1 MSTDALA
8 MVTDDA
14 ALADHVAAR
23 RAALQDELDRI
34 RAQKAAL
41 EAKLAELRPAAPPKK
56 GGGVGV
62 PAGSAGKKRPGG
74 AGAGRPGEPP
84 YDPSIPLTG
93 PAKRAR
99 VEADRERRVNLL
111 WQQCATIAKTLM
123 RHRDSAPFHKPVDP
137 VALKCPDYLTIIKTP
152 MDLGTALARL
162 GGTPGGPPRA
172 YSAPTE
178 FRDNVR
184 LMFANCRTYNKVG
197 TPVRRMGDALSDL
210 WEKKW
215 AQQGIEA
222 KWALEME
229 RQKDEQLVRPRE
241 RRGGSGGCGEGRG
254 GGKGG
259 AGRGLGGAWAVWLPV
274 GPPGGRLAAPGVG
287 SKRVGVGSSA
297 LPARRRAQMRRLRR
311 HERQRPRAPSPSFP
325 SILNPSLFL
334 PLPSSRSWT
343 ARPSTSSRCARWTGS
358 CAPCRRWPP
367 PRAAPPLPA
376 PPTRASAT

>member
-1 MSTDALA
+1 MTDALA
-8 MVTDDA
+8 MVSDDDA
-14 ALADHVAAR
+14 LSAHVEAR
-23 RAALQDELDRI
+23 RAALQAELDRI
-34 RAQKAAL
+34 RSQKAAL
-41 EAKLAELRPAAPPKK
+41 EAKLAELRPPAPPKK
-56 GGGVGV
+56 GGGAA

-152 MDLGTALARL
+152 MDLGTALGRL
-162 GGTPGGPPRA
+162 GGAPGGPPRA
-172 YSAPTE
+172 YTAPSE
-178 FRDNVR
+178 FRDDVR

-229 RQKDEQLVRPRE
+229 RQKDEQLVREAE
-241 RRGGSGGCGEGRG
+241 RMC
-254 GGKGG
+254 G
-259 AGRGLGGAWAVWLPV
+259 AGKVGVGAAGRVRRPAGRPSSLP
-274 GPPGGRLAAPGVG
+274 PRPGVG
-287 SKRVGVGSSA
+287 SGGVGGRQEVR
-297 LPARRRAQMRRLRR
+297 PRRRRGEMRRL
-311 HERQRPRAPSPSFP
+311 EQRAPAPA
-325 SILNPSLFL
+325 LSLSL
-334 PLPSSRSWT
+334 HPQPPSSLLLLFRNST
-343 ARPSTSSRCARWTGS
+343 ARPNTSSRCARWTAS
-358 CAPCRRWPP
+358 CAPCRRSP
-367 PRAAPPLPA
+367 PRRARRPRRA
-376 PPTRASAT
+376 PPTRASGT

>member
-1 MSTDALA
+1 MTDALA
-8 MVTDDA
+8 MVSDDS
-14 ALADHVAAR
+14 ALASHVEAR
-23 RAALQDELDRI
+23 RASLQAELDRI

-56 GGGVGV
+56 GGGAA

-74 AGAGRPGEPP
+74 AGSGRPGEPP
-84 YDPSIPLTG
+84 YDPSVPLTG

-152 MDLGTALARL
+152 MDLGTALGKL
-162 GGTPGGPPRA
+162 GGTPGGPARA
-172 YSAPTE
+172 YAAPSE
-178 FRDNVR
+178 FRDDVR

-229 RQKDEQLVRPRE
+229 RQKDEQLVSERADVWNREVGVGASGRVRRPAE
-241 RRGGSGGCGEGRG
+241 RVGGRSARPGAGSGGAG
-254 GGKGG
+254 GVRK
-259 AGRGLGGAWAVWLPV
+259 P
-274 GPPGGRLAAPGVG
+274 RLD
-287 SKRVGVGSSA
+287 
-297 LPARRRAQMRRLRR
+297 RRRDEERRLDG
-311 HERQRPRAPSPSFP
+311 ERQRPRFP
-325 SILNPSLFL
+325 SILNHPLSLFHR
-334 PLPSSRSWT
+334 SST
-343 ARPSTSSRCARWTGS
+343 ARRSTSSRCARWTAS
-358 CAPCRRWPP
+358 YAPCRRSP
-367 PRAAPPLPA
+367 PRRARPRRRAR
-376 PPTRASAT
+376 PTRASGT